1 MEPTLTRDENA
12 VTKHAWDM
20 YEQRLGAPNETGYIL
35 NRGHFA
41 VHFMASDFEDGPH
54 KVRLI
59 PNQDRSSI
67 NRNNLGLHEA
77 LVHTANEMIKA
88 SSRTVE
94 AAERAGIDTDDI
106 ANIKDG
112 EQQMTLLI
120 AAYKNQVDAG
130 AGTGKRK
137 GGPGGPKGPSKKK
150 KKGPAKK
157 KTAGPDAQGSDDP
170 VEGDVDSRPVDQ
182 PDEPDV
188 TSPDIMEYMAQIKL
202 ANAWAKTRVQNIV
215 MGEIEANCVVPEE
228 QGNEVGGER
237 FLRSEVWMSN
247 LIYTDQN
254 TRPPGPDILSW
265 EQVLRQIIVNNRAR
279 ASGDAGPPSRFAP
292 QVVESEY
299 GRIHKVMSGYQFI
312 QEFVLPMLPHD
323 DIELTSH
330 ILSDEFTSKF
340 YGANGQLNPMIG
352 PWTESIARDYRG
364 VCIDDVFALSSILR
378 WKNTDDNS
386 MPPMYREQLTDD
398 WLYFRPFLDYVG
410 ASRDDSDAV
419 IEYQDQCKEDR
430 AYTYGISF
438 EDLYARCPKL
448 RRAVFVL
455 DAKNTTGATW
465 RSERPSFAW
474 WWSGPLPESQST
486 EVCGSG
492 VFNPSSSGIGN
503 AVMRGD
509 ARSSVPLRKD
519 KLPAVVPADDDDPFL
534 FDMTKNAPIAQFA
547 DRARRSMKLFARST
561 RALRDGEIQYS
572 DYVCL
577 HKLQL
582 QTARVLMDLV
592 PNMSK
597 AAKSTRALMLKIK
610 EEGFYYRRRGEAKFK
625 FDVLAVDFEGGCNF
639 TQHLSILL
647 ELGGMST
654 LHGMYQLLHVAL
666 LSGAWVHEG
675 LHVNPFFY
683 GPPGAGKSML
693 GEQLQAHAVKGTIT
707 EQALDTERA
716 ALNQN
721 EPCRY
726 NGSTWYNEIPTGFV
740 VDRREKD
747 GAGSVA
753 ENMHKLQMTE
763 HRIQARTNTCDGGI
777 RTTVTLQ
784 RSDYN
789 NMMVMCNLR
798 DIEHVSAPIV
808 SRMLPVKVPYADRE
822 GHSIADYSVWGQ
834 AHCMQSSGDEL
845 HERTCYIVQMSQLL
859 TAQLGTLV
867 YAGVLPAPNHLAFAL
882 IYTNVMT
889 AYTKKNGQVVD
900 GRTMQKANDIALS
913 LMFRRIAYDNHL
925 QPFAPFSGTFGLRDQ
940 FNSHQ
945 RLAASLVITETEAIQ
960 ALVCAVATF
969 NETDVRRF
977 ATSVL
982 YLMATESK
990 QKDSYSRYFL
1000 PRSSGAAAKKKRK
1013 RWNDDDGD
1021 EDGLGDEAPEFD
1033 LSTARF
1039 DVGNTSD
1046 SLTNWCGSL
1055 CKIMQQIYHCTVNKF
1070 QVRET
1075 LNRIADA
1082 EGPWKHTRHMPQDM
1096 NIPNPDGA
1104 PCTAEYLGEWTVR
1117 SYREDTIRRRLVPGP
1132 LRSDVDRAGEEW
1144 RRDMAFAADD
1154 PKSQYFP
1161 YEIHGGGLSEVV
1173 TTNCD
1178 LGDYMSTGYISISTA
1193 FLVKMA
1199 RMKLGN
1205 IEDIVD
1211 SACSTNTTPRAIIPV
1226 VMTDTMTYGTT
1237 LPYVHPTVRLH
1248 THPSRESVVTN
1259 PKHADPGLWSKIMGS
1274 ASVQPVGRHH
1284 SEVTIPS
1291 FVPVDAWS
1299 TFLHVRELAERDPE
1313 MVPDVYTLLPW
1324 SCIRTIIVPGILEL
1338 LERTD
1343 PLFAE
1348 LYPRRGEDRDR
1359 KLQERVR
1366 CYLEDNLD
1374 LVRHCITD
1382 DHGQH
1387 APLDESMRA
1396 NEMALMQIKCLAH
1409 HVCELSKSKG
1419 VGRMREAAMNMP
1431 DKADVRANI
1440 KQLMHALKHRGA
1452 ARDALDPRGGGE
1464 DLSVLTDG
1472 ALKSRLDR
1480 QTAKLRIIRDMQKGC
1495 REHSASN
1502 HSFASYLD
1510 EYRHLLQTG
1519 KIVYYHRYESFVQWI
1534 RAKARFLQDEHVER
1548 ESSWTGTI

>member
-12 VTKHAWDM
+12 VTKHAWDL
-20 YEQRLGAPNETGYIL
+20 YEQRLGAPVETGRIL

-77 LVHTANEMIKA
+77 LVHTANELIKESA
-88 SSRTVE
+88 RTIE
-94 AAERAGIDTDDI
+94 AAQKAGVNTDDLEGNKQT
-106 ANIKDG
+106 A
-112 EQQMTLLI
+112 QLMLLLK
-120 AAYKNQVDAG
+120 AYKNQMDAG
-130 AGTGKRK
+130 AGSGKRK
-137 GGPGGPKGPSKKK
+137 AGPTPKP
-150 KKGPAKK
+150 PAKK
-157 KTAGPDAQGSDDP
+157 KKPARNASQRDKDKDAEDDAVPAAP
-170 VEGDVDSRPVDQ
+170 VEAPVD
-182 PDEPDV
+182 PPAPSPEDEV
-188 TSPDIMEYMAQIKL
+188 TPEVVEYMDRL
-202 ANAWAKTRVQNIV
+202 ALAAKWAKVRVQNIV
-215 MGEIEANCVVPEE
+215 MGEVEANCVVPEE

-247 LIYTDQN
+247 LLYTDPDPN
-254 TRPPGPDILSW
+254 KLPPSPDAVSW
-265 EQVLRQIIVNNRAR
+265 EMVLRQIIMNNRAR
-279 ASGDAGPPSRFAP
+279 VTAEPSRFSP
-292 QVVESEY
+292 PVVESEY
-299 GRIHKVMSGYQFI
+299 GRIHKIMSGYQFI
-312 QEFVLPMLPHD
+312 EEFVIPMIPHD
-323 DIELTSH
+323 DNPLTSRT
-330 ILSDEFTSKF
+330 LGEDFTRKF
-340 YGANGQLNPMIG
+340 YSANGVLNPMIG
-352 PWTESIARDYRG
+352 LWTEGIARDFRG
-364 VCIDDVFALSSILR
+364 LCLDRVFSLPSILR
-378 WKNTDDNS
+378 WKNLDDNS
-386 MPPMYREQLTDD
+386 MPPMYRQQLTDD
-398 WLYFRPFLDYVG
+398 SLYFRPFLNAIGVIGVDRQKVIDYQ
-410 ASRDDSDAV
+410 
-419 IEYQDQCKEDR
+419 ELCKDGDP

-438 EDLYARCPKL
+438 AELYEQCPKL

-455 DAKNTTGATW
+455 DPKNTTSHAW
-465 RSERPSFAW
+465 RSERPSFSW

-486 EVCGSG
+486 EVCGCG
-492 VFNPSSSGIGN
+492 VFNPSFSGIGDELMH
-503 AVMRGD
+503 AD
-509 ARSSVPLRKD
+509 AMISVPLRKD

-547 DRARRSMKLFARST
+547 DRAHRAMKLFARST
-561 RALRDGEIQYS
+561 RALRDREIRHS

-577 HKLQL
+577 YRLQL

-610 EEGFYYRRRGEAKFK
+610 EEGFYYRRRGESKFT
-625 FDVLAVDFEGGCNF
+625 FNLLAADFEGGCNF
-639 TQHLSILL
+639 TQHLSVLC

-675 LHVNPFFY
+675 LHVNPFLY

-693 GEQLQAHAVKGTIT
+693 GDKLQAHAVKGTIT

-740 VDRREKD
+740 VDRRDKD

-798 DIEHVSAPIV
+798 DIEHVSVPIV

-834 AHCMQSSGDEL
+834 ANCSQSAKDEL
-845 HERTCYIVQMSQLL
+845 HDRTCNLVQMSQVM
-859 TAQLGTLV
+859 TAQLGTMV

-889 AYTKKNGQVVD
+889 AYTKKTGQIVD

-913 LMFRRIAYDNHL
+913 LMFRRITYDNHL
-925 QPFAPFSGTFGLRDQ
+925 QVFAPFSGTFSPRDQ
-940 FNSHQ
+940 FDSHQ
-945 RLAASLVITETEAIQ
+945 RLAASMVITETEAIQ

-1013 RWNDDDGD
+1013 RWNDDGGD
-1021 EDGLGDEAPEFD
+1021 DDDFGDEAPEFD

-1082 EGPWKHTRHMPQDM
+1082 EGPWKTTRHMPQDM
-1096 NIPNPDGA
+1096 NIPFPDGA
-1104 PCTAEYLGEWTVR
+1104 PCTVEYLGEWTVR
-1117 SYREDTIRRRLVPGP
+1117 SYREDTIRRRMVPGP

-1144 RRDMAFAADD
+1144 RKDMTFDKND
-1154 PKSQYFP
+1154 PKALYFP
-1161 YEIHGGGLSEVV
+1161 YELRGGGLKEVV

-1178 LGDYMSTGYISISTA
+1178 LGDYMTTGYIGISTA

-1259 PKHADPGLWSKIMGS
+1259 PNYADAGLWSKIMGR
-1274 ASVQPVGRHH
+1274 ASVQPVGRNN
-1284 SEVTIPS
+1284 SEVTLPS

-1299 TFLHVRELAERDPE
+1299 TFLHVREMSERDPE

-1324 SCIRTIIVPGILEL
+1324 SCIRTIVCPGILEL

-1343 PLFAE
+1343 PVFAQQ
-1348 LYPRRGEDRDR
+1348 YPLRGEDRDR
-1359 KLQERVR
+1359 KIMGRVG
-1366 CYLEDNLD
+1366 CYLDDNLD
-1374 LVRHCITD
+1374 LVRHCVTD
-1382 DHGQH
+1382 EHGQH
-1387 APLDESMRA
+1387 EPTDRSPRA
-1396 NEMALMQIKCLAH
+1396 NELAMMQIKCIAH

-1419 VGRMREAAMNMP
+1419 VGRMREAAMNIA
-1431 DKADVRANI
+1431 DKDEVRASI
-1440 KQLMHALKHRGA
+1440 KRLVHALKNRGA
-1452 ARDALDPRGGGE
+1452 STCNLMDA
-1464 DLSVLTDG
+1464 DG
-1472 ALKSRLDR
+1472 AENLSSMPESALRSRLER
-1480 QTAKLRIIRDMQKGC
+1480 QTHKLKVIKKVQRGC
-1495 REHSASN
+1495 REHSASD
-1502 HSFASYLD
+1502 HAFTSYLA
-1510 EYRHLLQTG
+1510 EYRHLIATG
-1519 KIVYYHRYESFVQWI
+1519 KIVYFHKYESFLQWI
-1534 RAKARFLQDEHVER
+1534 RAKAKLLQTEHRAR
-1548 ESSWTGTI
+1548 ESSWTGE